1 MPMTAGSFFQ
11 PFTSWKKSNPP
22 ANATRVLPRRRLITT
37 ETSASGC
44 VKALTGAVHDVDASA
59 TLDANLETKHIRVAS
74 TAAPETLAEAM
85 RDAGFT
91 VTINA

>member
-1 MPMTAGSFFQ
+1 MPDFTVSDMTC
-11 PFTSWKKSNPP
+11 
-22 ANATRVLPRRRLITT
+22 
-37 ETSASGC
+37 SGC

-74 TAAPETLAEAM
+74 QAAPETLAEAM